1 MKFKIGLKKSVHLSL
16 SVGFVRSHWVQLNRG
31 IIWSK
36 HFKAT
41 KHHLHEA
48 YFSQNNLLRSPR
60 YFFIFLTLE
69 ECKHMIHHIIL
80 TYDLVRWLGV
90 AQIWRPHD
98 SDGSALFG
106 KVWKKWGM
114 LYSGYTLSELRLDV
128 AGQTVTE
135 VWIRETVS
143 WWQIKEQIFYYYCW
157 IENCH
162 IL

>member
-1 MKFKIGLKKSVHLSL
+1 MLKNKKIWNLKLALKKSVHLSL
-16 SVGFVRSHWVQLNRG
+16 SVGFVRSHWVQLNQG

-106 KVWKKWGM
+106 KVWKEVEYVVLW
-114 LYSGYTLSELRLDV
+114 LYPLRIAPRCCWPDCHRSMGERNGFLV
-128 AGQTVTE
+128 A
-135 VWIRETVS
+135 
-143 WWQIKEQIFYYYCW
+143 
-157 IENCH
+157 N
-162 IL
+162 